1 MQEPKID
8 LKKLRLQISLKYGIE
23 LDETALT
30 ILAVLLMEMKT
41 QFVVMKKT
49 QGEIVT
55 EVQQSKK
62 ALQVDP
68 NHPRWQAF
76 WHGMGQWGLGLCLA
90 VIAAMLV
97 YFTSLNN
104 DKKQLETQ
112 QALIWYKEH
121 YEAAQKKL
129 AKAGSV
135 SAEKK
140 TRHRNK

>member
-1 MQEPKID
+1 MPESRID
-8 LKKLRLQISLKYGIE
+8 LKKLRLQIALKYGVE
-23 LDETALT
+23 LAEIALT
-30 ILAVLLMEMKT
+30 ILVVLLLEMKG
-41 QFVVMKKT
+41 QFVVMNKT

-62 ALQVDP
+62 ALQIDP

-90 VIAAMLV
+90 VIAATLV

-112 QALIWYKEH
+112 EALIWYKEH
-121 YEAAQKKL
+121 YEAAQKVIN
-129 AKAGSV
+129 KAG
-135 SAEKK
+135 AGTIEKK
-140 TRHRNK
+140 PNKRIK

>member
-1 MQEPKID
+1 MPESRID
-8 LKKLRLQISLKYGIE
+8 LKKLRLQIALKYGVE

-30 ILAVLLMEMKT
+30 ILVVLLLEMKG
-41 QFVVMKKT
+41 QFVVMNKT

-121 YEAAQKKL
+121 YEAAQKVIDKSG
-129 AKAGSV
+129 AGTI
-135 SAEKK
+135 EKK
-140 TRHRNK
+140 SGKRIK

>member
-1 MQEPKID
+1 MPESRID
-8 LKKLRLQISLKYGIE
+8 LKKLRLQIALKYGVE

-30 ILAVLLMEMKT
+30 ILVVLLLEMKG
-41 QFVVMKKT
+41 QFVVMNKT
-49 QGEIVT
+49 QGEIVM

-90 VIAAMLV
+90 VIAATLV

-121 YEAAQKKL
+121 YEAAQKVIDKS
-129 AKAGSV
+129 GIGTI
-135 SAEKK
+135 EKK
-140 TRHRNK
+140 PGKRIK

>member
-1 MQEPKID
+1 MSESRID
-8 LKKLRLQISLKYGIE
+8 LKKLRLQIALKYGVE

-30 ILAVLLMEMKT
+30 ILVVLLLEMKG
-41 QFVVMKKT
+41 QFVVMNKT

-55 EVQQSKK
+55 KMQQSKK

-90 VIAAMLV
+90 VIAATLV
-97 YFTSLNN
+97 YLTSLNN

-112 QALIWYKEH
+112 EALIWYKEH
-121 YEAAQKKL
+121 YEAAQKVIN
-129 AKAGSV
+129 KAGIGTI
-135 SAEKK
+135 EKK
-140 TRHRNK
+140 PSKRIK

>member
-1 MQEPKID
+1 MPESPID
-8 LKKLRLQISLKYGIE
+8 LKKLRLQIALKYGVE

-30 ILAVLLMEMKT
+30 ILVVLLLEMKT

-62 ALQVDP
+62 ALQVDQH
-68 NHPRWQAF
+68 HPRWQAF
-76 WHGMGQWGLGLCLA
+76 WHGMGQWGLGLCLV

-121 YEAAQKKL
+121 YEAVQKVIDKS
-129 AKAGSV
+129 GIRTI
-135 SAEKK
+135 EKK
-140 TRHRNK
+140 PRKRIK

>member
-1 MQEPKID
+1 MPESRID
-8 LKKLRLQISLKYGIE
+8 LKKLRLQIALKYGVE

-30 ILAVLLMEMKT
+30 ILVVLLLEMKG
-41 QFVVMKKT
+41 QFVVMNKT

-90 VIAAMLV
+90 VIATTLV

-121 YEAAQKKL
+121 YEAAQKVIN
-129 AKAGSV
+129 KAGTGTI
-135 SAEKK
+135 EKK
-140 TRHRNK
+140 PRKRIK

>member
-1 MQEPKID
+1 MPESRID
-8 LKKLRLQISLKYGIE
+8 LKKLRLQIALKYGVE

-30 ILAVLLMEMKT
+30 ILVVLLLEMKG
-41 QFVVMKKT
+41 QFVVMNKT
-49 QGEIVT
+49 QGEIIT
-55 EVQQSKK
+55 EVQQSNK

-90 VIAAMLV
+90 VIAATLV

-121 YEAAQKKL
+121 YEAAQKVIN
-129 AKAGSV
+129 KAG
-135 SAEKK
+135 AGTIEKK
-140 TRHRNK
+140 SRKRIK